1 LDPTV
6 EWVQVDVPNMGEPE
20 KEEVKKEE
28 KKEKEETNVADYY
41 ASMIGISGNS
51 VTSYMKGPL
60 LIQET
65 REEKPKKA
73 DEEKPKKEPS
83 KHNARYNP
91 NSTIQR
97 NAELISQSIENTPGD
112 NKTVA
117 FEYITWLLNEDLSEI
132 HTEVLKNR
140 FIPFMTKHNLGCV
153 PRNVVNFWRKDP
165 KIADLLFEHKT
176 VNNVVRDE
184 QSHFNNYFT
193 RLVGA
198 CTPGDLPIYR
208 RLLKFVSNLK
218 FEPRLPIEATFLIL
232 RRKEFLLEHFVNTLI
247 GLNVTV
253 GKDSLMELFTYNL
266 STDELYPIFPLVG
279 WSKAGILAM
288 LCGHVSPHG
297 DLGKFLDTVSNAVK
311 HGFYKANPS
320 ELVPLL
326 VSRMNSKFEFDQVLD
341 AMKKFPMAAP
351 ELLND
356 ASLAVMMASEH
367 QDVLEKIKE
376 YRTHY

>member
-1 LDPTV
+1 
-6 EWVQVDVPNMGEPE
+6 
-20 KEEVKKEE
+20 
-28 KKEKEETNVADYY
+28 
-41 ASMIGISGNS
+41 
-51 VTSYMKGPL
+51 
-60 LIQET
+60 
-65 REEKPKKA
+65 
-73 DEEKPKKEPS
+73 
-83 KHNARYNP
+83 
-91 NSTIQR
+91 
-97 NAELISQSIENTPGD
+97 LISQSIENTPGD

-176 VNNVVRDE
+176 VNNVVRNE

-193 RLVGA
+193 LLVGA
-198 CTPGDLPIYR
+198 CTPGDLPIYH

-232 RRKEFLLEHFVNTLI
+232 RRKVFLLEHFVNTLI

-266 STDELYPIFPLVG
+266 STYELYPIFPLID
-279 WSKAGILAM
+279 WSKAGILAV
-288 LCGHVSPHG
+288 LCGHISPY
-297 DLGKFLDTVSNAVK
+297 DNLGEFLDTVSNAVN
-311 HGFYKANPS
+311 HGFYKVNPS

-326 VSRMNSKFEFDQVLD
+326 VSRMNLKSEFDQVLN
-341 AMKKFPMAAP
+341 AMKKFPKAAP

-356 ASLAVMMASEH
+356 ASLAVMMASER